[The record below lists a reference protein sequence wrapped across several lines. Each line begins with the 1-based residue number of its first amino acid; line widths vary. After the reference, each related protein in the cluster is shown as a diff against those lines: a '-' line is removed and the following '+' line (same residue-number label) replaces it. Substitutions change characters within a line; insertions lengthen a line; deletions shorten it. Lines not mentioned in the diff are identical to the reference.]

1 MQDVCRVFFGC
12 CAALLNL
19 SSNPGDR
26 RSQPEAVALNLS
38 SAEAAA
44 SVAPLPVRMEFGPWA
59 VSLPGRG
66 DQKKGSDHEIHG
78 EEAVAASPQAGVC
91 QQAVNAVGDAPV
103 ELQLPLHYLALS
115 VVQEKG
121 TLRDGMG
128 TGGVISQEPVFL
140 ESRLNP
146 GPEWE
151 LGIILPL

>member
-1 MQDVCRVFFGC
+1 M
-12 CAALLNL
+12 
-19 SSNPGDR
+19 
-26 RSQPEAVALNLS
+26 
-38 SAEAAA
+38 
-44 SVAPLPVRMEFGPWA
+44 RMGFGPWA
-59 VSLPGRG
+59 VSLPGWG
-66 DQKKGSDHEIHG
+66 DQKKGSDHEIDG
-78 EEAVAASPQAGVC
+78 EEAVAASAQAGVC

-128 TGGVISQEPVFL
+128 RRGVISQEPVFL